1 MTGSEMMN
9 KALTLLGYTSDFG
22 RTSAEQR
29 FISRAIFVMNSIYAD
44 LHYTQ
49 KNNGFKA
56 LENLE
61 DEILLSERILNDVM
75 PYGVA
80 MLFAESES
88 DGDNLQLFSMLYNQ
102 KRLSLTSGDSV
113 KDVMTTPI

>member
-1 MTGSEMMN
+1 MTGGEMMN
-9 KALTLLGYTSDFG
+9 KALTLLGYTNSTG
-22 RTSAEQR
+22 EIAVEQR
-29 FISRAIFVMNSIYAD
+29 FSSRAMTVLNSIYSD
-44 LHYTQ
+44 LYYTQ
-49 KNNGFKA
+49 KNTGFEA

-88 DGDNLQLFSMLYNQ
+88 DGDNQQLFSMLYNQ
-102 KRLSLTSGDSV
+102 KRLSLTSGDNV
-113 KDVMTTPI
+113 KDVIPAPN